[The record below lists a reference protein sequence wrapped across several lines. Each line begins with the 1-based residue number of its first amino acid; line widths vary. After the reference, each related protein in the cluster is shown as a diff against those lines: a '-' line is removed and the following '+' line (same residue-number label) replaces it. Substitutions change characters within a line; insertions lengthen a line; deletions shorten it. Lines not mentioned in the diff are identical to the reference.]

1 MTKQELLI
9 LLDKK
14 AYIELDLQFFAK
26 DGPGGEKTEQ
36 ATDKKL
42 SDARKEGQVAKS
54 KELGNAALLFAL
66 FVSLRAFAGTVG
78 LGIFEAFTFFY
89 SKIPEM
95 TKLIDGNISTKDYQ
109 ILLTTV
115 IIMLIKIMAPFLII
129 SVVLSFLADVIQVKW
144 KPTSK
149 PLQPKLSK
157 LNPISGMKRLFGT
170 DKLVELFKSIVKIL
184 ILGYMGYLTLVDEAA
199 LIYKLY
205 DLELGAAIRTIG
217 EITIDMGLRM
227 SFFYL
232 VFALIDY
239 GYQKWKFNEDMKMTK
254 QEVKDEMKNS
264 EGDPQI
270 KGQQRRRMQEASRRR
285 MMQSVPEAD
294 VVITNPTH
302 FAVALKY
309 DQDAGDTAPFVVAK
323 GQDFVAAKIKEIAK
337 ENGVEIVENKPLARQ
352 LYANVELGQAIPPE
366 LYEDVA
372 LILAYVYRIGKDY
385 ETRKR
390 A

>member
-1 MTKQELLI
+1 MTKQELLF
-9 LLDKK
+9 LANSKS
-14 AYIELDLQFFAK
+14 YIELDLQFFAK
-26 DGPGGEKTEQ
+26 EGPGGEKTEQ
-36 ATDKKL
+36 ATQKKL
-42 SDARKEGQVAKS
+42 DDARKEGQVAKS

-66 FVSLRAFAGTVG
+66 FVSLKAFAGTTGVG
-78 LGIFEAFTFFY
+78 FLETFSFFY

-95 TKLIDGNISTKDYQ
+95 TRPVDGNISIGDYHVL
-109 ILLTTV
+109 IITV
-115 IIMLIKIMAPFLII
+115 FLMLIKIMAPFLII
-129 SVVLSFLADVIQVKW
+129 SFVMCFLADIIQVKW
-144 KPTSK
+144 QPTAK

-157 LNPISGMKRLFGT
+157 LNPINGVKRLFGT
-170 DKLVELFKSIVKIL
+170 EKLVELLKSIIKIV
-184 ILGYMGYLTLVDEAA
+184 ILGYIGYLTLIDEYSV
-199 LIYKLY
+199 IYRLF
-205 DLELGAAIRTIG
+205 DLELIAAIRSIG
-217 EITIDMGLRM
+217 EITIDMGFRM

-232 VFALIDY
+232 VLAIIDY
-239 GYQKWKFNEDMKMTK
+239 GYQKWKFSEDMKMTK

-309 DQDAGDTAPFVVAK
+309 DQDSDDSAPYVVAK

-366 LYEDVA
+366 LYQEVA
-372 LILAYVYRIGKDY
+372 TILAYVYRLGKDY
-385 ETRKR
+385 ETRR